1 MKNIKII
8 NARVNNLKNV
18 SLEIPKNKLTVITG
32 LSGSGK
38 SSLAFDTIYAEGQ
51 RRYAESLNAYARQF
65 MDLQDKPDV
74 DDIQGLSPT
83 IAIDQKTISQ
93 NPRSTVGTTT
103 EIYDYLRLLFARIG
117 KQFCPDCN
125 SKIIQSTT
133 GEIIEKIRNIARTSK
148 SIAILTPIIKQQPI
162 KIKQI
167 LTRLEQTGLNRIR
180 LNNIEQNLADLNKI
194 KINKDRLYDIDII
207 VGKITD
213 LKKQNTKLLAD
224 KALELGNGSITV
236 LDENTGEEHDYSL
249 TPYCRQCHRMFVPIE
264 SRTFSFNS
272 PYGACQ
278 RCSGL
283 GKTLEV
289 DPELIIPNT
298 RLTLA
303 EGAIQPWTR
312 IVGNQNMY
320 QTILEAVAV
329 AHNFSTHIPVKE
341 LSKDVIDILYY
352 GTDGKKYIIGGKM
365 TQFEGI
371 IPNLITR
378 HAETNSDYVRKEIE
392 GYMRE
397 HICSVCKGKRLKP
410 ESLSIKILDYD
421 IADLVEMNVEE
432 ACNVFIKLAKDAQEK
447 KETDKKT
454 IGLSVQEKTIATPI
468 VKELKNRLENLMQV
482 GLYYISLDRPV
493 NTLSGGEAQRV
504 RLSTQLSTG
513 LTGVIYIL
521 DEPSIGLH
529 PKDNDKLI
537 KTLKQLRDLGN
548 TVIVVEHDEQMMNEA
563 DHIVDIGPGAGI
575 YGGEVVA
582 SGTAAKIKKNK
593 NSQTGLFLSGK
604 EKINPPKKTR
614 KGDKKTIDIIGAKA
628 FNLKNIDVSIPLA
641 TLTCVTGVSG
651 SGKSTLIIDILSKAL
666 HKKFYRAKAQ
676 PGLHKKI
683 NGVNNINKIISI
695 DQAPIGRTP
704 RSNPATYTGLFTAV
718 RDIFT
723 DVPEAKM
730 RGMDAGKF
738 SFNVKGGGRCE
749 ACAGQGYICIPMQF
763 LSDVFVECNEC
774 QSKRYNQETLDI
786 HYRGKTIA
794 DVLDMTV
801 EEAYSFFAHLPAI
814 ADKLRIIR
822 DVGLGYVHLGQSAT
836 TLSGG
841 EAQRIKLATELSRRS
856 TGSTLYILDEP
867 TTGLHFADIQRLL
880 DILNKLV
887 DRGNTVLIIEHNL
900 DVIKSADWIID
911 LGPGGGEKG
920 GELVIAGPPKEVI
933 KNKTSWTAKYLKDVM

>member
-1 MKNIKII
+1 
-8 NARVNNLKNV
+8 
-18 SLEIPKNKLTVITG
+18 
-32 LSGSGK
+32 
-38 SSLAFDTIYAEGQ
+38 
-51 RRYAESLNAYARQF
+51 
-65 MDLQDKPDV
+65 
-74 DDIQGLSPT
+74 
-83 IAIDQKTISQ
+83 
-93 NPRSTVGTTT
+93 
-103 EIYDYLRLLFARIG
+103 
-117 KQFCPDCN
+117 
-125 SKIIQSTT
+125 
-133 GEIIEKIRNIARTSK
+133 
-148 SIAILTPIIKQQPI
+148 
-162 KIKQI
+162 
-167 LTRLEQTGLNRIR
+167 
-180 LNNIEQNLADLNKI
+180 
-194 KINKDRLYDIDII
+194 
-207 VGKITD
+207 
-213 LKKQNTKLLAD
+213 
-224 KALELGNGSITV
+224 
-236 LDENTGEEHDYSL
+236 
-249 TPYCRQCHRMFVPIE
+249 
-264 SRTFSFNS
+264 
-272 PYGACQ
+272 
-278 RCSGL
+278 
-283 GKTLEV
+283 
-289 DPELIIPNT
+289 
-298 RLTLA
+298 
-303 EGAIQPWTR
+303 
-312 IVGNQNMY
+312 
-320 QTILEAVAV
+320 
-329 AHNFSTHIPVKE
+329 
-341 LSKDVIDILYY
+341 
-352 GTDGKKYIIGGKM
+352 
-365 TQFEGI
+365 
-371 IPNLITR
+371 
-378 HAETNSDYVRKEIE
+378 
-392 GYMRE
+392 
-397 HICSVCKGKRLKP
+397 
-410 ESLSIKILDYD
+410 
-421 IADLVEMNVEE
+421 
-432 ACNVFIKLAKDAQEK
+432 
-447 KETDKKT
+447 
-454 IGLSVQEKTIATPI
+454 
-468 VKELKNRLENLMQV
+468 
-482 GLYYISLDRPV
+482 
-493 NTLSGGEAQRV
+493 
-504 RLSTQLSTG
+504 
-513 LTGVIYIL
+513 
-521 DEPSIGLH
+521 
-529 PKDNDKLI
+529 
-537 KTLKQLRDLGN
+537 
-548 TVIVVEHDEQMMNEA
+548 MMNEA